1 MFSFYISSKFIIYKI
16 YFTLYFTHIEPMAPE
31 YGYDSVTKEHEAGY
45 DSYITG
51 VSFIG
56 LARKMHVN
64 NADIS
69 SKSTH
74 LRPFLNK

>member
-1 MFSFYISSKFIIYKI
+1 
-16 YFTLYFTHIEPMAPE
+16 MAPE

-56 LARKMHVN
+56 LARKMHVS